1 MVAAQVINDRRTV
14 DKLVAANQKLVYLV
28 ANRYRGKFWEQQ
40 EDIEGAGMLGLV
52 KAAQR
57 YDPSK
62 GNKFSSLAV
71 VWIKGEIL
79 RFIRERGGRPKTSR
93 AQSDLYMKHHKLS
106 DQEAAAAAGVTVAE
120 WVEIRQSNSVSL
132 VSYDNRVHDSGCEDA
147 GIEEAEDCSRL
158 NAARSVLNQW
168 LEQFEADEL
177 EVLDKICRG
186 KGKKAE
192 LEMVKCR
199 VAELVGVK

>member
-14 DKLVAANQKLVYLV
+14 DRLVAANQKLVYLV

-57 YDPSK
+57 YDPAT

-71 VWIKGEIL
+71 VWIRGEIL

-106 DQEAAAAAGVTVAE
+106 DQEAAAAAGISIEE

-132 VSYDNRVHDSGCEDA
+132 VSYDNRVHDSGCEDS
-147 GIEEAEDCSRL
+147 GIEESEDCSKLEAARALL
-158 NAARSVLNQW
+158 NAW
-168 LEQFEADEL
+168 LERFEADEL

-192 LEMVKCR
+192 LELVRVR
-199 VAELVGVK
+199 VAELVGVG

>member
-14 DKLVAANQKLVYLV
+14 DRLVAANQKLVYLV
-28 ANRYRGKFWEQQ
+28 ANRYRGKFWEAQ

-57 YDPSK
+57 YDPAT

-71 VWIKGEIL
+71 VWIRGEIL

-106 DQEAAAAAGVTVAE
+106 DQDAAAAAGVTVAE

-132 VSYDNRVHDSGCEDA
+132 ISYDNRVHDSGCEDA
-147 GIEEAEDCSRL
+147 GVEEVEDCSKL
-158 NAARSVLNQW
+158 NAARAVLNQW
-168 LEQFEADEL
+168 LKQFEADEL

-192 LEMVKCR
+192 LELMKER